1 MTNPIPDGYPRMSP
15 SLAVDDGAKALDFY
29 MTVFGA
35 TERMR
40 MNGPD
45 GKVAHA
51 ELQIG
56 DSVLMV
62 ADEFPDMGYLG
73 PKKVGGSP
81 VVISVYVD
89 DVDATFAKA
98 LELGAKA
105 TREPEDQFYGDRSGQ
120 FEDPW
125 GHKWSVATHVEDV
138 SPEEMEKRMAA
149 MGG

>member
-15 SLAVDDGAKALDFY
+15 SLAVDGAAKAIDFY
-29 MTVFGA
+29 LDVLGA

-40 MNGPD
+40 VDGPG
-45 GKVAHA
+45 GKIAHA

-62 ADEFPDMGYLG
+62 ADEAPDIGYLG
-73 PKKVGGSP
+73 PKAVGGTP
-81 VVISVYVD
+81 VVLSVYVD

-98 LELGAKA
+98 VGLGATA
-105 TREPEDQFYGDRSGQ
+105 MREPEDQFYGDRSGQ

-125 GHKWSVATHVEDV
+125 GHRWSVATHVEDV
-138 SPEEMEKRMAA
+138 SEEEMERRMQA

>member
-29 MTVFGA
+29 TAVFDA

-45 GKVAHA
+45 GKVAHS
-51 ELQIG
+51 ELQVG

-62 ADEFPDMGYLG
+62 SDESPEMGYLG

-81 VVISVYVD
+81 VVISVYVE

-138 SPEEMEKRMAA
+138 SEEEMEKRMAA